1 METAVNLSAAL
12 EHAHAGLPV
21 FPARITRRFK
31 TWEKAPCIKNWRAE
45 ASTDE
50 VQIRVWWREFP
61 HAVPG
66 IELGRAALVVIDPD
80 RHGKG
85 PDGIEAFAQLC
96 ADIGGLPRHPTTNT
110 PQGHHHIF
118 RQNGGEPIGNSTGSL
133 PPGIDV
139 RGTGGWIVAPGSV
152 RLDGVRYTPREG
164 TPPLTDAYRAGTI
177 PPLPGKIDAL
187 IREPSHRPH
196 GPRAGSEFIAASG
209 DPVDVEAELIAMEY
223 ESRAGN
229 GVNVTLCRVIP
240 SLLQKGEH
248 PGDVLER
255 IVAAVTEMAERCGLK
270 WSVTLETKS
279 TVRRILSAYHNLLL
293 KDHDPATGGVP
304 GWLPGEFHEAW
315 LARTAA
321 GARPTFG
328 FNRGGFY
335 IRKAQGGEASE
346 RLQEPER
353 LQERPASEPA
363 AEPKKYRFPLLRF
376 GQMRPGTEPDYL
388 VDELIPIAGLVVVYG
403 APKSGKSFWVLDL
416 SLHIALAW
424 EYRDRSVQ
432 QGAVVYCAFEGAHG
446 YRKRCEAFRRHHCL
460 TDEDD
465 PPLYVVPGRADL
477 IKDHGALIHD
487 LREQLATAPAV
498 PVKCVILDTLNKSL
512 IGSESK
518 DVDMANYIAAAE
530 HIQTEFNCVVIIV
543 HHHGID
549 ETRPRGHTSLRAAVS
564 AQIKI
569 TRDEQNNITAEI
581 EDMRDGPEGAQ
592 IVSRLV
598 VVDVGTDRA
607 DKPLTSAAVEPVDP
621 GAQRADGKRLP
632 KLTKNQRTMFAIL
645 QAAPNG
651 LFANEWSEQAREAGL
666 GLKRRAD
673 LTDLRSSLQ
682 ARKLVVH
689 SSDKWF
695 VAAEYRN
702 CPS

>member
-164 TPPLTDAYRAGTI
+164 TPSLTDAYRAGTI

-187 IREPSHRPH
+187 IREPSHRPR

-240 SLLQKGEH
+240 SLLLKGEH
-248 PGDVLER
+248 PDDVLER

-279 TVRRILSAYHNLLL
+279 TVRRILSAYHNLRL
-293 KDHDPATGGVP
+293 KWGCRDGCQGNFMRLGWPEQRPAP
-304 GWLPGEFHEAW
+304 GPPSGT
-315 LARTAA
+315 TAA
-321 GARPTFG
+321 VFISGRHRAARRPS
-328 FNRGGFY
+328 
-335 IRKAQGGEASE
+335 ASKSPSASG
-346 RLQEPER
+346 RDP
-353 LQERPASEPA
+353 PAS
-363 AEPKKYRFPLLRF
+363 
-376 GQMRPGTEPDYL
+376 RPRSQRN
-388 VDELIPIAGLVVVYG
+388 IAS
-403 APKSGKSFWVLDL
+403 P
-416 SLHIALAW
+416 
-424 EYRDRSVQ
+424 
-432 QGAVVYCAFEGAHG
+432 YCASA
-446 YRKRCEAFRRHHCL
+446 
-460 TDEDD
+460 
-465 PPLYVVPGRADL
+465 
-477 IKDHGALIHD
+477 
-487 LREQLATAPAV
+487 
-498 PVKCVILDTLNKSL
+498 KCVPAPSRI
-512 IGSESK
+512 
-518 DVDMANYIAAAE
+518 
-530 HIQTEFNCVVIIV
+530 
-543 HHHGID
+543 
-549 ETRPRGHTSLRAAVS
+549 TSL
-564 AQIKI
+564 
-569 TRDEQNNITAEI
+569 
-581 EDMRDGPEGAQ
+581 
-592 IVSRLV
+592 
-598 VVDVGTDRA
+598 
-607 DKPLTSAAVEPVDP
+607 TS
-621 GAQRADGKRLP
+621 
-632 KLTKNQRTMFAIL
+632 
-645 QAAPNG
+645 
-651 LFANEWSEQAREAGL
+651 
-666 GLKRRAD
+666 
-673 LTDLRSSLQ
+673 
-682 ARKLVVH
+682 
-689 SSDKWF
+689 
-695 VAAEYRN
+695 
-702 CPS
+702 

>member
-1 METAVNLSAAL
+1 MRMSQVNSLVRVLTA
-12 EHAHAGLPV
+12 AGVSLL
-21 FPARITRRFK
+21 FGGAFDC
-31 TWEKAPCIKNWRAE
+31 ARAE
-45 ASTDE
+45 ELQASL
-50 VQIRVWWREFP
+50 
-61 HAVPG
+61 H
-66 IELGRAALVVIDPD
+66 
-80 RHGKG
+80 
-85 PDGIEAFAQLC
+85 
-96 ADIGGLPRHPTTNT
+96 
-110 PQGHHHIF
+110 
-118 RQNGGEPIGNSTGSL
+118 
-133 PPGIDV
+133 
-139 RGTGGWIVAPGSV
+139 
-152 RLDGVRYTPREG
+152 
-164 TPPLTDAYRAGTI
+164 
-177 PPLPGKIDAL
+177 
-187 IREPSHRPH
+187 
-196 GPRAGSEFIAASG
+196 
-209 DPVDVEAELIAMEY
+209 PVDAA
-223 ESRAGN
+223 AK
-229 GVNVTLCRVIP
+229 RVDM
-240 SLLQKGEH
+240 SMSW
-248 PGDVLER
+248 GDVLFKPGSKDKEVKILVQIEDATVSSGEPLAQDGGPSIYR
-255 IVAAVTEMAERCGLK
+255 HALQIRNVSTCEDTSTDKGLGGELPDVDIL
-270 WSVTLETKS
+270 SNGSATLEIKS

-293 KDHDPATGGVP
+293 KNHDPATGGVP

>member
-1 METAVNLSAAL
+1 MDVADANLSTAL
-12 EHAHAGLPV
+12 EHARAGLPI
-21 FPARITRRFK
+21 FPARITRRFGDR
-31 TWEKAPCIKNWRAE
+31 WEKAPCIRDWQVA

-96 ADIGGLPRHPTTNT
+96 ADIGGIPRHPTTNT

-118 RQNGGEPIGNSTGSL
+118 RQNGGEPIGNGTGSL
-133 PPGIDV
+133 PPGVDI
-139 RGTGGWIVAPGSV
+139 RGVGGWIVAPGSV
-152 RLDGVRYTPREG
+152 RPDGAVYASREG
-164 TPPLTDAYRAGTI
+164 MPLLTDAYRAGTI

-187 IREPSHRPH
+187 IREPAYHPRS
-196 GPRAGSEFIAASG
+196 PRAGSEFIAASG
-209 DPVDVEAELIAMEY
+209 DPVDVDAELAAMEY
-223 ESRAGN
+223 ESKAGN
-229 GVNVTLCRVIP
+229 GINVTVCRVIP
-240 SLLQKGEH
+240 SLLRKGEH
-248 PGDVLER
+248 PDDVLER
-255 IVAAVTEMAERCGLK
+255 IVTAVMGMAERCGLR
-270 WSVTLETKS
+270 WSATLETKS
-279 TVRRILSAYHNLLL
+279 TIRRILSAYHNLLL
-293 KDHDPATGGVP
+293 KDQDPAPGGVP

-315 LARTAA
+315 LARTAV
-321 GARPTFG
+321 GGQPTFG
-328 FNRGGFY
+328 YNLGGFY
-335 IRKAQGGEASE
+335 IRKAPGTEA
-346 RLQEPER
+346 PER
-353 LQERPASEPA
+353 PQGEHRHEKPADKPAAA
-363 AEPKKYRFPLLRF
+363 AEPKKYRFPMLRF

-416 SLHIALAW
+416 VLHITLAW

-465 PPLYVVPGRADL
+465 PPLYIVPGRADL

-487 LREQLATAPAV
+487 LREQLAPAADM
-498 PVKCVILDTLNKSL
+498 PVKCVVLETLNKSL

-530 HIQTEFNCVVIIV
+530 HIQAEFNCVVIIV

-549 ETRPRGHTSLRAAVS
+549 ESRPRGHTSLRGAVS

-569 TRDEQNNITAEI
+569 TRDEQNNIIAEI

-592 IVSRLV
+592 IASRLV
-598 VVDVGTDRA
+598 MVDVGKDRA
-607 DKPLTSAAVEPVDP
+607 DKPLTSAAVEPIDP
-621 GAQRADGKRLP
+621 GTRTDGHKLP
-632 KLTKNQRTMFAIL
+632 KLSKNQKTFFSIL
-645 QAAPNG
+645 QGAPNG
-651 LFANEWSEQAREAGL
+651 LTATEWFEQARQAGL
-666 GLKRRAD
+666 GTKRHAD
-673 LTDLRSSLQ
+673 LHDLRTSLKNRGLVLQ
-682 ARKLVVH
+682 AENR
-689 SSDKWF
+689 
-695 VAAEYRN
+695 
-702 CPS
+702 